1 MILLQSLSHNI
12 CRLLTLALIAVVAGL
27 GGCTT
32 ANLSSGGGDSG
43 KQMFD
48 LSSVQTGSLV
58 ANRERPR
65 NVQLVVYE
73 PTTVRTMEGE
83 RVVIRLANSQVNYLD
98 GANWSDR
105 LPVLV
110 QNKLVETL
118 NASRQFRAVSNG
130 REKVDADVSLS
141 TTIEAFEVALGPMD
155 KHTGHVNLLV
165 KLVDERSG
173 SVLDSRSIKASAP
186 LKGKAPSDYV
196 IAINQAFATTTNE
209 LTTWIK
215 QIKIKERSDKLPAAI
230 ARRSILPAQQPDS
243 GRLSVSQ
250 QAGSRL

>member
-1 MILLQSLSHNI
+1 MSLLQSLSRNSG
-12 CRLLTLALIAVVAGL
+12 RLLMLTLILAAASL

-32 ANLSSGGGDSG
+32 ANLSGGSSNSG

-58 ANRERPR
+58 TNREKPR

-110 QNKLVETL
+110 QNKLVESL

-141 TTIEAFEVALGPMD
+141 TTIEAFEVALGPAD
-155 KHTGHVNLLV
+155 QHTGHVNLLV

-196 IAINQAFATTTNE
+196 IAIKQAFATTTDE
-209 LTTWIK
+209 LTAWIK

-230 ARRSILPAQQPDS
+230 ARGSVIPSQQPDS
-243 GRLSVSQ
+243 SRLSQSQ
-250 QAGSRL
+250 RAGSRL